1 MLQDITFDTFSSC
14 RIKNLIPHFENNSF
28 YPLCIFVTSLLKK
41 KLHLAS
47 PIAVASE
54 NRCFINNCAR
64 LEVTKPGAVSR

>member
-14 RIKNLIPHFENNSF
+14 RIKNSIPHFENNSF

-41 KLHLAS
+41 LHLTS
-47 PIAVASE
+47 LMAVASE
-54 NRCFINNCAR
+54 NRCFMNNCAR